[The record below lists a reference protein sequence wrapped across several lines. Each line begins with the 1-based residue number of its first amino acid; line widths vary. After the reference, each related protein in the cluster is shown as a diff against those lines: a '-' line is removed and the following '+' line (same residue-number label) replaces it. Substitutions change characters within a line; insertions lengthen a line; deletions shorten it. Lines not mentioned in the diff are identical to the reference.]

1 MHIYNE
7 EEKEKVGLNNEEA
20 FLLIFILLGDNLYEY
35 YSGISN
41 LILNFC

>member
-7 EEKEKVGLNNEEA
+7 DEKEKVGLKNEEA
-20 FLLIFILLGDNLYEY
+20 FLLILILLGYNLHEH